1 MNHYI
6 IILKSFFLS
15 NQTLFFFENYIYF
28 KKDSKNHM
36 TILICKNSSV
46 HLLRVSLYPIL
57 YFKALLGLL
66 HEYYFDRFNVCVIV
80 CDCHCFCVIVCM
92 SICVLWYLFFVC
104 HYVCHCVSVCHCV
117 GLCVSLCVFMCHF
130 VCDIVCAKLE

>member
-15 NQTLFFFENYIYF
+15 NQTLIFFFENYIYLQ
-28 KKDSKNHM
+28 KGLKNYM

-66 HEYYFDRFNVCVIV
+66 HEYYYDRFNVCVIV
-80 CDCHCFCVIVCM
+80 CDCHCFCVIVC
-92 SICVLWYLFFVC
+92 VC
-104 HYVCHCVSVCHCV
+104 QSVCYDICFLFVIMCV
-117 GLCVSLCVFMCHF
+117 
-130 VCDIVCAKLE
+130 IVCAIVCVYVSYCV

>member
-15 NQTLFFFENYIYF
+15 NQTLIFFENYIYLQ
-28 KKDSKNHM
+28 KGSKNHM

-80 CDCHCFCVIVCM
+80 CDCHCFCVIVC
-92 SICVLWYLFFVC
+92 VC
-104 HYVCHCVSVCHCV
+104 QSVCYDICFLFVIMCV
-117 GLCVSLCVFMCHF
+117 
-130 VCDIVCAKLE
+130 IVCAIVCVYVSFCV